1 MYTHDDI
8 ISTFRSLQRQNKE
21 IQLLNVYKGVPISY
35 PATIQDASEV
45 SIRVRTDKYQIVPMF
60 RESKTFIRSDAFPLT
75 LRASVMEIDLSMLE
89 AVLAG
94 FEPTTSHIGD
104 RTAVRVEPDDALHSL
119 LQTQDKKTT
128 ISGELADVA
137 QTGLALYTS
146 DANFSSAEFKKGTE
160 VSIHLRLPGI
170 DKIPGSSLNLNDLP
184 NIDVVPWYDK
194 VRKIRISDFPQAE
207 IRTTRSSNVKSDLV
221 LHGVVA
227 YCKTEVLLR
236 RHRIGIRFDKND
248 PARSILAAFITQ
260 RQAEIIRELR
270 SIYNLL
276 FPDQH

>member
-8 ISTFRSLQRQNKE
+8 FSTFRSLQRQNKE

-35 PATIQDASEV
+35 PATIQEVSEV
-45 SIRVRTDKYQIVPMF
+45 SIRIHTDKYQIVPMF
-60 RESKTFIRSDAFPLT
+60 RESKTFIRSDALPQP
-75 LRASVMEIDLSMLE
+75 LRASVMEIDLSVME

-104 RTAVRVEPDDALHSL
+104 RTAVRVEPDDSVRSL
-119 LQTQDKKTT
+119 LQTQDKKAT

-146 DANFSSAEFKKGTE
+146 DANFSSTEFKKGTE
-160 VSIHLRLPGI
+160 VVIHLRLPGV
-170 DKIPGSSLNLNDLP
+170 DKIPNTALNLNDLP

-194 VRKIRISDFPQAE
+194 VRRIKISDYPQAE
-207 IRTTRSSNVKSDLV
+207 IRSTKPGSAKSDLV
-221 LHGVVA
+221 FHGVVA

-248 PARSILAAFITQ
+248 PARSVLTAFISQ

-276 FPDQH
+276 FPDQQ